1 MAATLTLNNNLN
13 GIELSFDSKP
23 NVEVLSAIKELGFRW
38 HNKKKLWY
46 AKQTEERLAKAKELA
61 DGKVY
66 KAAAS
71 SAKAE
76 PKEKVNKYG
85 VKVGDLFYCSWGY
98 EQTNV
103 DFFQVIA
110 LVGESSVR
118 IREVAPKRISE
129 EPTCGMAADRTYEVP
144 TEILPPC
151 SNSCFVEDNEN
162 GDLKRVRLGYK
173 DQVCINVGR
182 KGSYQDTAYP
192 YNGQEVYESWYY

>member
-1 MAATLTLNNNLN
+1 MATLTLNNELN
-13 GIELSFDSKP
+13 GIELSFEAKP
-23 NVEVLSAIKELGFRW
+23 AADVLNSIKELGFRW

-46 AKQTEERLAKAKELA
+46 AKQTEERLAKAQEIA
-61 DGKVY
+61 GGNVSKV
-66 KAAAS
+66 S
-71 SAKAE
+71 EAK

-118 IREVAPKRISE
+118 IRQVAPKMVSE
-129 EPTCGMAADRTYEVP
+129 KPTCSMAADRTYEIP

-151 SNSCFVEDNEN
+151 SYGTFVEDNEN
-162 GDLKRVRLGYK
+162 GDLKRVKLGYK

-182 KGSYQDTAYP
+182 KGGYQDTAYR
-192 YNGQEVYESWYY
+192 YNGEEVYVSWYY

>member
-1 MAATLTLNNNLN
+1 MAATLTLNNSLN
-13 GIELSFDSKP
+13 GIELKFDSKP
-23 NVEVLSAIKELGFRW
+23 SIEILNSIKELGFRW
-38 HNKKKLWY
+38 HNKKKIWY
-46 AKQTEERLAKAKELA
+46 AKQTADRLAKAKELA
-61 DGKVY
+61 DGKVS
-66 KAAAS
+66 KAAA

-118 IREVAPKRISE
+118 IRQVAPKRISE
-129 EPTCGMAADRTYEVP
+129 EPTCSMAADRAYEVP

-151 SNSCFVEDNEN
+151 GSGTFVEDNEN
-162 GDLKRVRLGYK
+162 GDLKRVKLGYK
-173 DQVCINVGR
+173 DSVCINVGR
-182 KGSYQDTAYP
+182 KGCYQDTAYR
-192 YNGQEVYESWYY
+192 YNGQKVYESWYY

>member
-13 GIELSFDSKP
+13 GIELKFDSKP
-23 NVEVLSAIKELGFRW
+23 SVEVLNSIKELGFRW

-46 AKQTEERLAKAKELA
+46 AKQTADRLAKAKELA
-61 DGKVY
+61 DGKIS
-66 KAAAS
+66 KAAK
-71 SAKAE
+71 AKAE

-118 IREVAPKRISE
+118 IREVAPKRISDN
-129 EPTCGMAADRTYEVP
+129 PTCGMAADRTYEVP

-151 SNSCFVEDNEN
+151 RSVFVEDNEN
-162 GDLKRVRLGYK
+162 GDLKRVRQGYK
-173 DQVCINVGR
+173 DQVCITVGK
-182 KGSYQDTAYP
+182 KGGYQTNAYP

>member
-13 GIELSFDSKP
+13 GIELKFDSKP
-23 NVEVLSAIKELGFRW
+23 SVEVLNAIKELGFRW

-46 AKQTEERLAKAKELA
+46 AKQTADRLAKAKELA
-61 DGKVY
+61 DGKVS
-66 KAAAS
+66 KAAAK
-71 SAKAE
+71 AKAE

-118 IREVAPKRISE
+118 IREVAPKRLSDN
-129 EPTCGMAADRTYEVP
+129 PTCGMAADRTYEVP

-151 SNSCFVEDNEN
+151 RSTFVEDNEN
-162 GDLKRVRLGYK
+162 GDLKRVRQGYK
-173 DQVCINVGR
+173 DQVCITVGK
-182 KGSYQDTAYP
+182 KGGYQTNAYP
-192 YNGQEVYESWYY
+192 YNGEEVYESWYY

>member
-1 MAATLTLNNNLN
+1 MAATLFLNNNLN
-13 GIELSFDSKP
+13 GIELSFDTKP
-23 NVEVLSAIKELGFRW
+23 NADILNSIKSLGFRW
-38 HNKKKLWY
+38 HNQKKLWY
-46 AKQTEERLAKAKELA
+46 AKQTEERLAKAKEIA
-61 DGKVY
+61 GGNI
-66 KAAAS
+66 
-71 SAKAE
+71 SATAKNAKSE
-76 PKEKVNKYG
+76 PKEVVNKYG

-103 DFFQVIA
+103 DFFQVIS

-129 EPTCGMAADRTYEVP
+129 EPTCSMAADRTYEVP

-151 SNSCFVEDNEN
+151 RSTFVEDNEN

-192 YNGQEVYESWYY
+192 YNGQKVYESWYY